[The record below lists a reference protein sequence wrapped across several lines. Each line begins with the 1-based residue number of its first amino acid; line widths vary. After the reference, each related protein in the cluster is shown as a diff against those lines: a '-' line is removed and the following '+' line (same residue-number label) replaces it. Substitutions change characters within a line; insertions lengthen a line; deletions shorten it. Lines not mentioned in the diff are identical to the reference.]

1 MRFVRLV
8 RLVSLLLHT
17 YIGSE
22 IQRYRNFFKKYVAE
36 IEFPTVTICGSGHYL
51 SLVEREVYSKFVE
64 WNKQRNSSTE
74 QTEHEQVAAFRQ
86 FLLEVYRV
94 ENGTS
99 LMDILSTM
107 LSPKTEAAEAKWL
120 VRHQQFCAAS
130 TEEGGGRRKRQ
141 AQANHNGN
149 TYPLQPS

>member
-1 MRFVRLV
+1 MAIA
-8 RLVSLLLHT
+8 T
-17 YIGSE
+17 KK
-22 IQRYRNFFKKYVAE
+22 YRNISLKCVAE
-36 IEFPTVTICGSGHYL
+36 IEFPTVTICGSGQYL

-74 QTEHEQVAAFRQ
+74 QTEQEQVATLRQ

-107 LSPKTEAAEAKWL
+107 LSPKTEAAEAKRL
-120 VRHQQFCAAS
+120 VRHQQVCAAS
-130 TEEGGGRRKRQ
+130 AEEGGGGRRKRQ
-141 AQANHNGN
+141 APANHNGK